1 MTFTV
6 HLRLGGMTAIH
17 AARAA
22 FTALTAV
29 EGITRADVA
38 VGRATIEH
46 DGRATRAAVAAAL
59 EAVGYE
65 VLGWEETRALPI
77 VN

>member
-1 MTFTV
+1 
-6 HLRLGGMTAIH
+6 MTAVH

-29 EGITRADVA
+29 DGIRRAEVT

-46 DGRATRAAVAAAL
+46 DGRVTRTAVAAAL
-59 EAVGYE
+59 AELGYE
-65 VLGWEETRALPI
+65 VLDWRVERRSLRI
-77 VN
+77 L